1 MSREIAAVGFV
12 FPFPPVAVCI
22 RGSRAERCGAT
33 ALCCRP
39 SAGTARPPKKWE
51 KWRKKGENKG
61 KGKGGKKG
69 KWGKRGGRGG
79 GEEKREKQG
88 KKLVFTLV
96 MCSEGVGRAWE
107 LAEHGARLGSV
118 EFTNPDRN
126 ILLKICTGE

>member
-1 MSREIAAVGFV
+1 MFSLFLPSRCASEAAELSG
-12 FPFPPVAVCI
+12 AV
-22 RGSRAERCGAT
+22 R
-33 ALCCRP
+33 LP
-39 SAGTARPPKKWE
+39 SAAGRALARPGRRKNGKNGEKKE
-51 KWRKKGENKG
+51 KIRE
-61 KGKGGKKG
+61 
-69 KWGKRGGRGG
+69 RGRGG
-79 GEEKREKQG
+79 KRENGGKGEEEGGGKEKREKQG